1 VPHNVLQDFIAKA
14 SDRLIG
20 ITDAAPFAGKPD
32 GEYALGELPVLVVDG
47 VARLK
52 GGTALAGSTLTMD
65 RAFATAIKDFA
76 INAVDAVAMY
86 CTRPAALLG
95 ETSVGDIALGKK
107 ANFLVMDDGWKLQQV
122 YFEGALVS

>member
-1 VPHNVLQDFIAKA
+1 
-14 SDRLIG
+14 
-20 ITDAAPFAGKPD
+20 
-32 GEYALGELPVLVVDG
+32 
-47 VARLK
+47 
-52 GGTALAGSTLTMD
+52 
-65 RAFATAIKDFA
+65 
-76 INAVDAVAMY
+76 MY